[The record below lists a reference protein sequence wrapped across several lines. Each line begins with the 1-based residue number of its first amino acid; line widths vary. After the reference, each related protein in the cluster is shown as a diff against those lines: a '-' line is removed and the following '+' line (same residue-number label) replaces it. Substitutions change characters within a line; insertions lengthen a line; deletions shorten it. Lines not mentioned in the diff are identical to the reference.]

1 MKNYIIILITFTSF
15 VFSERGDLISA
26 ELLDSKNKADNQVYV
41 YDELPIQLN
50 LDPVSYGYIMY
61 KIVYETIDMNGDYN
75 TASGSLAIPK
85 VDYPLV
91 PSESFPIL
99 SYQHGTAVEKS
110 SVTSENGIW
119 ILPAFLAGSGY
130 VYIEPDYLG
139 MGESQ
144 GRHPYQLKEAY
155 GNSIVDF
162 IRSIKNY
169 DLISDDFH
177 INDQLFLAG
186 YSEGGYATMAL
197 HQIIERDYSDE
208 LTITASFPSAG
219 AYSMSDI
226 MVNVMTSYEEYGE
239 PFYFP
244 FVLFSYLDEYVEIGL
259 IEDFILPEYLFLYDM
274 FDGYHSSGVINNAT
288 PSVPITIMIPEEV
301 QSFQENFNHPLK
313 VALRENDLLDWTP
326 ESPMYIFH
334 GIADEL
340 VPYENSEVA
349 YDSFVNN
356 GAQDVTLSLIPAEY
370 GGHQDAAPFA
380 LLAAYNFSESY
391 KEILCLD
398 EFDCNGQCGGF
409 ALVDDCNVCS
419 GGNTGI
425 DYNEYLD
432 CEDVCYGGITYDE
445 CNVCGGDGIPNN
457 ECDCSGN
464 VFDLC
469 GICGGDNTGCEIIGD
484 VNLDDAINVLDIVE
498 TINLIF
504 DETFDSVADVN
515 TDLVINIFDIVLL
528 IELIL
533 DN

>member
-1 MKNYIIILITFTSF
+1 MKNYLIILFTFISF
-15 VFSERGDLISA
+15 IFSDRGDLISA
-26 ELLDSKNKADNQVYV
+26 EILDSKNRDDNQVLV
-41 YDELPIQLN
+41 NEELPVALN
-50 LDPVSYGYIMY
+50 LDPVTYGYTLY

-75 TASGSLAIPK
+75 TASGALAIPK

-99 SYQHGTAVEKS
+99 SYQHGTAVEKT

-119 ILPAFLAGSGY
+119 VLPAFLAGSGY

-155 GNSIVDF
+155 GHSLIDF
-162 IRSIKNY
+162 IRSIKNF
-169 DLISDDFH
+169 DIENDDFH

-197 HQIIERDYSDE
+197 HQIIESEYQDE
-208 LTITASFPSAG
+208 FTITASFPSAG
-219 AYSMSDI
+219 AYSMSEV
-226 MVNVMTSYEEYGE
+226 MVDVMISYQEYGE

-244 FVLFSYLDEYVEIGL
+244 FVLFSYLDEYPDIGS
-259 IEDFILPEYLFLYDM
+259 ISDFVLPEYLFLYDM
-274 FDGYHSSGVINNAT
+274 FDGSYSSGAINEAT

-301 QSFQENFNHPLK
+301 QLFQNDINHPLK
-313 VALRENDLLDWTP
+313 IALQENDLLDWTP

-340 VPYENSEVA
+340 VPYENSEIA
-349 YDSFVNN
+349 YDSFIDN

-380 LLAAYNFSESY
+380 LLAAYNFAESY
-391 KEILCLD
+391 KEIICLN
-398 EFDCNGQCGGF
+398 EFDCNGQCGGL
-409 ALVDDCNVCS
+409 ALIDECNVCS

-425 DYNEYLD
+425 EYNQYLD
-432 CEDVCYGGITYDE
+432 CEGVCYGGLSYDE
-445 CNVCGGDGIPNN
+445 CNICGGDGIPFNQ
-457 ECDCSGN
+457 CDCFGN
-464 VFDLC
+464 IFDLC
-469 GICGGDNTGCEIIGD
+469 GVCGGDNTECELIGD
-484 VNLDDAINVLDIVE
+484 INLDNSINVLDIVE

-504 DETFDSVADVN
+504 DDDYDFLADVN
-515 TDLVINIFDIVLL
+515 SDLVVNIFDLVLL

-533 DN
+533 DI